1 MMKHPLNAPKVGVL
15 LAILAIGS
23 LAACEQTVE
32 PEAFGTQRPE
42 QFHEVVAGLDAGFY
56 RVWNVARAQAGAP
69 LPLTSDH
76 PEWTWDRLKGF
87 DNIVA
92 ALHEAAGT
100 SHTPIALASAPGP
113 DPECLL
119 GPDPTDE
126 EREAFAECGNE
137 LLESEECEDVLV
149 EYWMKSDVTHAHCI
163 EEE

>member
-1 MMKHPLNAPKVGVL
+1 MMKHLLNAPKVGVL
-15 LAILAIGS
+15 LAILAMGS

-100 SHTPIALASAPGP
+100 FHTPIALAPKQASRVRGASFGCASCHRA
-113 DPECLL
+113 DLAASTGLFCRLAR
-119 GPDPTDE
+119 G
-126 EREAFAECGNE
+126 
-137 LLESEECEDVLV
+137 
-149 EYWMKSDVTHAHCI
+149 
-163 EEE
+163 